1 MKIQLT
7 KEYQVITD
15 ELQFIVQRVKVTTA
29 TKLTNPDNIGK
40 ESWVTIGNFP
50 NIQYCVNF
58 IAKNIVLV
66 NDDLEIIVD
75 RLNEL
80 DAKVDS
86 IREFLTNTRI

>member
-1 MKIQLT
+1 
-7 KEYQVITD
+7 
-15 ELQFIVQRVKVTTA
+15 
-29 TKLTNPDNIGK
+29 
-40 ESWVTIGNFP
+40 VTIGNFP